1 MTSGKGFPLRPRQQQ
16 GLASLRVQSWASV
29 RGFLAAHPQLEILGP
44 QGSEG
49 RAEVKQWQGGG
60 RAAAPG
66 PTKGPSQPRLTS
78 ALYMRMRPWFTLDQ
92 VGTALMF
99 HSWLECSAKGPVFIW
114 KRESTAGKAGPWEPV
129 RCPLWQGQVHTHV
142 HWHTTTHARSHPHPP
157 PPNTGDRVPLGLQDP
172 LGALHNPQ
180 SPSFFHRQKKGGVTP
195 PPPNLALSGILFA
208 QTLVQPPPTR
218 QSHGHPDSTGAARA
232 QIHRSGSP
240 DPGSPGPAHAQG
252 GLCHSACTC
261 HWKSWGAGG
270 GGGLEEGPTAD
281 DCRRAGGSCSTLR
294 RKVYS
299 ASP

>member
-1 MTSGKGFPLRPRQQQ
+1 MARGWKSSSPRTDQ
-16 GLASLRVQSWASV
+16 GPQPAP
-29 RGFLAAHPQLEILGP
+29 AHLGLVHADEALVHFGPGGDRTDVPQLVGVLRKGARLHLEERVHGWKGRPLG
-44 QGSEG
+44 
-49 RAEVKQWQGGG
+49 AC
-60 RAAAPG
+60 
-66 PTKGPSQPRLTS
+66 
-78 ALYMRMRPWFTLDQ
+78 ALP
-92 VGTALMF
+92 
-99 HSWLECSAKGPVFIW
+99 PV
-114 KRESTAGKAGPWEPV
+114 
-129 RCPLWQGQVHTHV
+129 
-142 HWHTTTHARSHPHPP
+142 ARSSAHTCTLAHNDACTLAPPPP